1 MRHSINVMLEKRG
14 IQHDMEALV
23 VRHTYLLIGLV
34 EVLTSSKLDRLIRGP
49 GTKIEQDEMDINGS
63 RTLE

>member
-1 MRHSINVMLEKRG
+1 MPEKRG
-14 IQHDMEALV
+14 IQHDIEALV

>member
-1 MRHSINVMLEKRG
+1 MLEKRG

-34 EVLTSSKLDRLIRGP
+34 VEVLTSSKLDRLIRGP
-49 GTKIEQDEMDINGS
+49 GTKVEQDEMDINGS

>member
-1 MRHSINVMLEKRG
+1 MLEKRG

-49 GTKIEQDEMDINGS
+49 GTKVEQDEMDINGS

>member
-1 MRHSINVMLEKRG
+1 MLEKRG

>member
-1 MRHSINVMLEKRG
+1 MPEKRG
-14 IQHDMEALV
+14 IQHDIEALV
-23 VRHTYLLIGLV
+23 VRHTYLLIGLL